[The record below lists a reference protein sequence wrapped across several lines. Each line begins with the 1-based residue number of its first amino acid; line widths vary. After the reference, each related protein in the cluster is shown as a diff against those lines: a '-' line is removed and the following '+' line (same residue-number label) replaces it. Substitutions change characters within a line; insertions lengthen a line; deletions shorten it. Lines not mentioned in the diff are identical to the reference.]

1 MAVWLNFIRSF
12 IALCFAA
19 AVTACGL
26 YTPDK
31 DPFTSNAPAG
41 AYPISRQGSY
51 ESRLIDHVTCE
62 IAKALSEADQRW
74 GTKIPWL
81 KDRWGIAVTLSMT
94 MEDQSGLSPGITAT
108 TPLRNAV
115 FPFTASNGGNVTLAQ
130 SFSYSVGGTASV
142 NALRTEMIQ
151 FTIENKVAIA
161 HPDCNN
167 IGSGILIDGDLKI
180 REFIFDKAQIV
191 VEAPGL
197 WDDNGAVPY
206 NAWSEEIT
214 FVAAYGASA
223 TPTWH
228 LARVSANTSSNLFVT
243 QRTNT
248 NDLVLTLGPMKCPAP
263 QKPAT
268 PIVEFSDLLKGI
280 GDGKV
285 GSLQLEDNPIR
296 GKVNAGKLLQ
306 GKVKVGHVYQNVKV
320 DNAFQ
325 TFVPDNAFQ
334 SEPNKPTLMQSLYT
348 LALKN
353 RVSIGSS
360 MQQTAPECTKDD
372 PVALVDAAMNQHNA
386 RVAANAIAVSVTGQ
400 AH

>member
-1 MAVWLNFIRSF
+1 MTVWPIFIRWF
-12 IALCFAA
+12 IALCIAG
-19 AVTACGL
+19 AVAACGL

-31 DPFTSNAPAG
+31 DPFTSDAPAG

-74 GTKIPWL
+74 GTKVPWL
-81 KDRWGIAVTLSMT
+81 KDRWGTAVTLSIT
-94 MEDQSGLSPGITAT
+94 MEDQTGLSPGITAI
-108 TPLRNAV
+108 TPMRNV
-115 FPFTASNGGNVTLAQ
+115 VYPYTAANGGNVTLAQ

-142 NALRTEMIQ
+142 NALRTETIQ
-151 FTIENKVAIA
+151 FTIQNKVAIA

-197 WDDNGAVPY
+197 WDDNAVPY

-228 LARVSANTSSNLFVT
+228 LARVSANASSNLFVT

-248 NDLVLTLGPMKCPAP
+248 NDLVLTLGPMKCPSP
-263 QKPAT
+263 QKPPT

-280 GDGKV
+280 ADGKV
-285 GSLQLEDNPIR
+285 GSLQLEGNPIR
-296 GKVNAGKLLQ
+296 GKVNAGELLQ
-306 GKVKVGHVYQNVKV
+306 GRVKVGHVFKNVKV
-320 DNAFQ
+320 DSAFQ
-325 TFVPDNAFQ
+325 TFLPDNAFRG
-334 SEPNKPTLMQSLYT
+334 EPDKPTLMQSLYN

-360 MQQTAPECTKDD
+360 VQQTAPECAKDD
-372 PVALVDAAMNQHNA
+372 PVALTDAAMNQHNA
-386 RVAANAIAVSVTGQ
+386 RVAANAIAVSLTGQ
-400 AH
+400 TH